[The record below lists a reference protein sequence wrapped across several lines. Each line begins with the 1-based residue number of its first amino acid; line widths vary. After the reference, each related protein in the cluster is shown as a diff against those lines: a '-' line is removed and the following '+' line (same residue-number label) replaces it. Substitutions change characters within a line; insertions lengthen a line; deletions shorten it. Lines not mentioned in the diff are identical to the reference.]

1 MTASPGWDYA
11 QPPAPGPDRAAHD
24 TSEPLGYD
32 LGDAEGYQQPPPPLV
47 RPATGYDLDP
57 VVPSG
62 YTWDPPSAGQSIAGF
77 ILSVT
82 GAVSALVMPLLVA
95 PFAVAGIAVS
105 VTALVRCR
113 LGRARG
119 RAWAVAGLAVGVVE
133 VALVL
138 LMMRLLIAWMT
149 TIPG

>member
-1 MTASPGWDYA
+1 MSALSGGEYS
-11 QPPAPGPDRAAHD
+11 QPPAPDPGRAPHD

-32 LGDAEGYQQPPPPLV
+32 SDDIQGYQQPPLPLV
-47 RPATGYDLDP
+47 RPASTYDLDP
-57 VVPSG
+57 VLPSG
-62 YTWDPPSAGQSIAGF
+62 YTWDPPSAGPSIAGF
-77 ILSVT
+77 ILSLAGV
-82 GAVSALVMPLLVA
+82 VSAIVMPLLIA

-105 VTALVRCR
+105 LTALVRCR

-119 RAWAVAGLAVGVVE
+119 RAWAVAGRVLGVVD